1 MSEQF
6 HAWILA
12 GNGPGDDADR
22 RVGMGFVI
30 GKRLV
35 LTCAHVVA
43 SAIHPGSDAAQ
54 RAACEALASSEP
66 EPSDVITVGF
76 PFTDASNRRAYA
88 ARVIHWMPK
97 QSPAQRELPDD
108 VALLELQEDLPAD
121 VKPGVL
127 LGRDLLPREPLGG
140 FGITGD
146 LRDGTPF
153 GGAYGRPVVGRE
165 AFLAGALDDIAEQG
179 CSGAAVL
186 GDGDSEIVGMITS
199 NQGRAR
205 GLFLAARDLL
215 KLDFIASRIER
226 PSFLGA
232 MTGKPPAGHSLAK
245 AEALEKQA
253 GLGMRLSR
261 RLYALDHVNVYQD
274 VLGLAVDSP
283 APMIALCGGQSDDLA
298 HCLQHRLQMTFRLRA
313 ERQTCADRSLLS
325 APDFPPL
332 NLPEFTLAWPSR
344 RLRLNQRLASLK
356 GQLSDKL
363 QADGDGRGPEVIRA
377 ALEEIPV
384 CVYSSI
390 ELVAD
395 AICDEDQFLLME
407 WTRYLGEIGALAPRK
422 ALVHVI
428 CVLPPEGA
436 PAPAADSFQ
445 SLIDEVSDKIGGETL
460 LNQQLLLPLSPSKI
474 QDWLERIGPAADLS
488 DADIRSLTQEAV
500 KYAHTPNPAQPPN
513 PIRLGDIQRW
523 LDSLP

>member
-1 MSEQF
+1 MNDKF

-30 GKRLV
+30 GERLV

-43 SAIHPGSDAAQ
+43 SAIHPGSDATQ
-54 RAACEALASSEP
+54 RAAYEKVASSENP
-66 EPSDVITVGF
+66 PDGVIMVGF
-76 PFTDASNRRAYA
+76 PFTNETNRRAYP
-88 ARVIHWMPK
+88 ARVVGWRPTLP
-97 QSPAQRELPDD
+97 PAQRDLPDD
-108 VALLELQEDLPAD
+108 VALLELMDVCPAD
-121 VKPGVL
+121 VPVGVL
-127 LGRDLLPREPLGG
+127 LDDVLAPDERLVG
-140 FGITGD
+140 FGINAK
-146 LRDGTPF
+146 LREGTPF
-153 GGAYGRPVVGRE
+153 AGAHGVAVVGRLTL
-165 AFLAGALDDIAEQG
+165 LANALDDIAEQG

-186 GDGDSEIVGMITS
+186 RTFGSGVVGMVTS

-205 GLFLAARDLL
+205 ALFLGAPDLL

-226 PSFLGA
+226 PSFLGGMA
-232 MTGKPPAGHSLAK
+232 GRLSEGHSLAK

-261 RLYALDHVNVYQD
+261 RLYALDHVNVYND
-274 VLGLAVDSP
+274 VLGLAVEMP
-283 APMIALCGGQSDDLA
+283 APMIALCGGLGDDLA

-313 ERQTCADRSLLS
+313 ERQAGADRSLLS

-332 NLPEFTLAWPSR
+332 NLPELTLAWPSR

-363 QADGDGRGPEVIRA
+363 QVDGDGRGPEVIRA
-377 ALEEIPV
+377 ALEDIPV

-395 AICDEDQFLLME
+395 AICHDDQLLLAE
-407 WTRYLGEIGALAPRK
+407 WTKYFSEVAAMAPRK

-436 PAPAADSFQ
+436 PAPAASSFQ
-445 SLIDEVSDKIGGETL
+445 SLLDAISDKIGGETL

-488 DADIRSLTQEAV
+488 DADIRSLAQDAV
-500 KYAHTPNPAQPPN
+500 RRAHTPNPAHAPN

>member
-12 GNGPGDDADR
+12 GSSPGDDADR

-43 SAIHPGSDAAQ
+43 SAIHPGGDTAQ

-66 EPSDVITVGF
+66 KPGDVIMVGF

-88 ARVIHWMPK
+88 ARVSHWMPK

-127 LGRDLLPREPLGG
+127 SDRELVPGESLGG

-153 GGAYGRPVVGRE
+153 GGAYGRPVVGRR

-186 GDGDSEIVGMITS
+186 GNHGPQIVGMITS

-215 KLDFIASRIER
+215 KLDFIASRIE
-226 PSFLGA
+226 PLSFLGGMA
-232 MTGKPPAGHSLAK
+232 GKPLEGHSLAR
-245 AEALEKQA
+245 AEALEKQTSV
-253 GLGMRLSR
+253 GVRLSR
-261 RLYALDHVNVYQD
+261 RLYALDHDNVYQG
-274 VLGLAVDSP
+274 VLGIAVDSP
-283 APMIALCGGQSDDLA
+283 APMIALCGGLSDDLA
-298 HCLQHRLQMTFRLRA
+298 HCLQQRLQMTFRLRA
-313 ERQTCADRSLLS
+313 ERQMSADRSLLR

-344 RLRLNQRLASLK
+344 RYRLNQRLGSLK
-356 GQLSDKL
+356 GQLSEKL

-384 CVYSSI
+384 CVYSNI
-390 ELVAD
+390 ELVAN
-395 AICDEDQFLLME
+395 AISEEDQVLLGE
-407 WTRYLGEIGALAPRK
+407 WAKYLGEVGALAPRK

-428 CVLPPEGA
+428 CVLPPDGA
-436 PAPAADSFQ
+436 TAPAADSFQ
-445 SLIDEVSDKIGGETL
+445 SLIDAVSDKIGGETL

-500 KYAHTPNPAQPPN
+500 RYAHTPNPAQPPN